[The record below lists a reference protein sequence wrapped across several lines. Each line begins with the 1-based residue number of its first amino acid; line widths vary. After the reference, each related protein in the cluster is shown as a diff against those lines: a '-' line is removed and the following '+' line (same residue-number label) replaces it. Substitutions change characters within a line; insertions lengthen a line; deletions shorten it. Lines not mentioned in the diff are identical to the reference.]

1 MITNSDSRPDLETN
15 AIFSRPERFWLRLM
29 RKCLPWFRPLR
40 TMHKAIDSS
49 KRQIDR
55 ARAAIEASRSFG
67 ARRPLWAARRLHQAS
82 RWLMDAA
89 DQLYRASDAML
100 EAKASLAFAPKFER
114 FAPERLAEDARRML
128 DATGDLNMVTIE
140 LNVAVANA
148 VMLERSGQI
157 VDARPVIR
165 TPPPGIRQSQD
176 DSPSLPLRRRR
187 SFLATI
193 EDAVRR
199 VCRGRAPPMVS
210 LCPL

>member
-1 MITNSDSRPDLETN
+1 
-15 AIFSRPERFWLRLM
+15 
-29 RKCLPWFRPLR
+29 
-40 TMHKAIDSS
+40 
-49 KRQIDR
+49 
-55 ARAAIEASRSFG
+55 
-67 ARRPLWAARRLHQAS
+67 
-82 RWLMDAA
+82 MDAA
-89 DQLYRASDAML
+89 DQLYRATDAML

-148 VMLERSGQI
+148 VLLERSGQI
-157 VDARPVIR
+157 VDARPAIT
-165 TPPPGIRQSQD
+165 TPPPGILLSQD
-176 DSPSLPLRRRR
+176 DAPSLPLRRRR

-199 VCRGRAPPMVS
+199 VCRGRAPPVVS